1 MVAIAQTDAYPGIL
15 ADDTNHLQFSSS
27 AREMRSVRNCI
38 HSLFVGTDEG
48 AGEERDFLK
57 AYLENPENVDSPEWH
72 EFVLN
77 ADRAR

>member
-38 HSLFVGTDEG
+38 HSIFVGTDEG

-57 AYLENPENVDSPEWH
+57 AYLENPDNVD
-72 EFVLN
+72 
-77 ADRAR
+77 